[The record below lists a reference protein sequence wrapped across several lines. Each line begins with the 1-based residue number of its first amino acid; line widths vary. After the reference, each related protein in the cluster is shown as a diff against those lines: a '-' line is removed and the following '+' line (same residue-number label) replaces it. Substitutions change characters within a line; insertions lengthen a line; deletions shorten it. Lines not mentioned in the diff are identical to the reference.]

1 MFPGGKGPARGSPA
15 LAVHNG
21 ELWCLWLDKNDGLLY
36 HATSDNQSWG
46 PKTAFVGN
54 YWTGLVPDNPT
65 AGPAL
70 ADCNG
75 VLHAAYS
82 VDGSLVHYQYDD
94 IAKKWGKRSLF
105 ARSSATPSLQAF
117 DGRLFCAFQGDGNS
131 LNWTTW
137 DPEDGWM
144 RPMSANEKTWGSP
157 ALYLLLDRLCLL
169 FAENNDDRHTTNTT
183 FNTSTK
189 SWFRTFGSPSQ
200 KTAYGVSA
208 TGFNKN
214 IALMAFQS
222 HDDKDKGLVL
232 VDTFNNGAWQHN
244 ESIGSSSSDTPA
256 IAILNNV
263 ITVVY
268 NAHTDARDLLW
279 SQATLTDYTP
289 DSWMTA
295 LANMK
300 PNLRITDITIP
311 GTHDTCAI
319 SAVPW
324 VATQSMSVIAQL
336 NAGIRYFD
344 LRCKLVDRSLM
355 MYHGPYALD
364 MYLQHVLDDI
374 YSWLRSH
381 PAEGLIIQLSDEI
394 KDNPDFASFSLAATT
409 LIGQD
414 LNKDLWNTGTTVPF
428 LSGIKGKIQLIRRY
442 RADAASQQIGIN
454 ATSWADNHDSPR
466 FIIPTQDGNLVIQD
480 KFKFFGSP
488 SEIIP
493 QKFGIVTTLMDQAR
507 ADESHLNLYINYTSM
522 IHTLPF
528 RSGPVAPWQLA
539 IGYWDTWSEFT
550 PGINRHLGHKLA
562 ADGFAHHGVI
572 VMDYPELPYDL
583 IDYLITSNFE
593 AAAV

>member
-189 SWFRTFGSPSQ
+189 SWSRTFGSPSQ

-208 TGFNKN
+208 TGFNKD

-222 HDDKDKGLVL
+222 HDDNDKGLVL

-295 LANMK
+295 LANIK

-324 VATQSMSVIAQL
+324 VATQNMTVIAQL

-344 LRCKLVDRSLM
+344 LRCRLVDGFLM
-355 MYHGPYALD
+355 MYHGDYALD
-364 MYLQHVLDDI
+364 MYLEHVLDDI

-381 PAEGLIIQLSDEI
+381 PAEGLIIQLSNEI
-394 KDNPDFASFSLAATT
+394 LHETDFAAFSLAATT
-409 LIGQD
+409 LIVHGP
-414 LNKDLWNTGTTVPF
+414 NKDLWNTGVDQA
-428 LSGIKGKIQLIRRY
+428 K
-442 RADAASQQIGIN
+442 QQIGIN
-454 ATSWADNHDSPR
+454 ATLWTENYNSPR
-466 FIIPTQDGNLVIQD
+466 FTIPTQDGTLVIQD
-480 KFKFFGSP
+480 QSSFSGAP
-488 SEIIP
+488 DAIIP
-493 QKFGIVTTLMDQAR
+493 QKFGVVATLMDQAS

-522 IHTLPF
+522 TSTFPF
-528 RSGPVAPWQLA
+528 RRGPVAPWQLA
-539 IGYWDTWSEFT
+539 IGYEDIWCEFT
-550 PGINRHLGHKLA
+550 PGVNRHLRQKLVV
-562 ADGFAHHGVI
+562 GGSAHYGVV
-572 VMDYPELPYDL
+572 VMDFPELPQYDM